1 MLSSKEENTKLFF
14 KELNNNPCNIE
25 LLCSLSK
32 KGIFLFDILY
42 KYENIKYHEYVV
54 DLSLENDQYFMIYN
68 DRQYKRFIELMKLYK
83 IKSKE
88 KHFAIDLYFG
98 LAIPNEFFISK
109 LINDEDFLINL
120 YGTDF
125 TDSILY
131 FLLKYNYISSSIFQ
145 MFKNDYYCFE
155 STITYIIFIDMIYL
169 KNEQYDL
176 TKMNKF
182 INSKVF
188 FNYILG
194 VGRNIEGLEF
204 IINNIIDK
212 IEDNYCYDEI
222 RIGYKYPLEILKKYS
237 NKLYKPNILYF
248 KHPNKYIESVINNKY
263 GDKGLKRIHTY
274 LKYDGMIS
282 SINDL
287 CQPFDIYK
295 KPETYSNYKLLND
308 NIYKE
313 KDCNHYKLYEN
324 SELWMGNKDLFNLN
338 FNMKRYDFDDDDDD
352 IYEYSYEML
361 LNLSDTFIEKYLNDI
376 ELLKI
381 LKDYNYI
388 IDKYNN
394 DNLLQSN
401 YLYYISVKCCILGS
415 LIYNDHNKFIIYI
428 LTQMINHY
436 EHINMYYKPQ
446 ENEIYF
452 YNNGGRNDDWP
463 FSLSKM
469 IWETVW
475 GITNKKSESI
485 FWFDPNAPESDQY

>member
-1 MLSSKEENTKLFF
+1 MLSIKEENTKLFF

-42 KYENIKYHEYVV
+42 KYENIKYHECVV
-54 DLSLENDQYFMIYN
+54 DLSLENNQYFMIYN

-83 IKSKE
+83 IKSK
-88 KHFAIDLYFG
+88 KNCFAIDLYFK

-120 YGTDF
+120 YDTEF
-125 TDSILY
+125 TDSIFY
-131 FLLKYNYISSSIFQ
+131 FLLKYNYIPSSIFQ
-145 MFKNDYYCFE
+145 MFNRDYCYE

-182 INSKVF
+182 INSIVF
-188 FNYILG
+188 FNLIESD

-212 IEDNYCYDEI
+212 IGVNYCYTEI
-222 RIGYKYPLEILKKYS
+222 RIHYNYPLEILNKYS

-263 GDKGLKRIHTY
+263 GDRGLKHIHTS
-274 LKYDGMIS
+274 LKYNGIIP
-282 SINDL
+282 SIYIDEL

-295 KPETYSNYKLLND
+295 KPETYSNYELLND

-313 KDCNHYKLYEN
+313 KDCNHLTLYEN

-338 FNMKRYDFDDDDDD
+338 FNMKKYVRRRRRY
-352 IYEYSYEML
+352 I
-361 LNLSDTFIEKYLNDI
+361 
-376 ELLKI
+376 
-381 LKDYNYI
+381 
-388 IDKYNN
+388 
-394 DNLLQSN
+394 
-401 YLYYISVKCCILGS
+401 
-415 LIYNDHNKFIIYI
+415 
-428 LTQMINHY
+428 
-436 EHINMYYKPQ
+436 
-446 ENEIYF
+446 
-452 YNNGGRNDDWP
+452 
-463 FSLSKM
+463 
-469 IWETVW
+469 
-475 GITNKKSESI
+475 
-485 FWFDPNAPESDQY
+485 